1 MRARY
6 YRTSLRVTWV
16 LVGLAAA
23 AAALLVDPWAGR
35 PDSRPE
41 GLWDPTP
48 QPYRYVAAAAAFV
61 FWASLSCNVS
71 AVAAGWSAVGLAGRL
86 GVTLLAVLG
95 DEIDTTRVVLQ
106 GVLLVS
112 AAVSAQLL
120 TFVRSCWLLA

>member
-1 MRARY
+1 MRRY

-16 LVGLAAA
+16 LVGLATA

-35 PDSRPE
+35 PESRPE

-48 QPYRYVAAAAAFV
+48 QPYRYVAAAAAFM
-61 FWASLSCNVS
+61 FWAALSCNVS

-86 GVTLLAVLG
+86 GIMLLAVLGG

-112 AAVSAQLL
+112 AAVSAQPLI
-120 TFVRSCWLLA
+120 FVRSCWMLA